1 MYIRVVK
8 CNIDTYLYACMYVC
22 TYVEYIDG
30 MGTCMAAMDAATARS
45 GCRRKESSPMYISDA
60 AVPVAR
66 IPPRKP

>member
-1 MYIRVVK
+1 M
-8 CNIDTYLYACMYVC
+8 YACMYN
-22 TYVEYIDG
+22 YIDG